1 MVKPFRLPK
10 KRVIYMNRS
19 NLYSNT
25 HKKKLIKND
34 LAAYAFLSPWIIGFV
49 LFSGFPILYSLF
61 ISFTDWSLLGTK
73 NFVFLDNY
81 ISLFQ
86 SKSFWNSLYVTLL
99 FSIFSVIITIIW
111 SFSLALLL
119 NLNLRFNSFFQFIY
133 FIPAVV
139 PTVALAFA
147 FQLMFNKDSGII
159 NYLLGVV
166 GFTASPNWLYDPKL
180 VYPTVFFIALFTYS
194 TGQMLLIFKSGLKEV
209 PSELYEACEID
220 GANTFKK
227 FLYVTLPAMSPVIL
241 FNMVMATIAALN
253 NSFSL
258 LYPLTGGGPNE
269 ATNVLSLE
277 IYNQTFKNFK
287 IGYGSALSVILFLI
301 AAVFASIQFKLSNK
315 WVHYDS

>member
-1 MVKPFRLPK
+1 MNTSGLYTKTYR
-10 KRVIYMNRS
+10 KRI
-19 NLYSNT
+19 
-25 HKKKLIKND
+25 IKNHA
-34 LAAYAFLSPWIIGFV
+34 LAYGFLSPWIIGFL
-49 LFSGFPILYSLF
+49 LFSGFPIVYSLF
-61 ISFTDWSLLGTK
+61 ISFTDWSLLGSK
-73 NFVFLDNY
+73 NFIYFNNY

-86 SKSFWNSLYVTLL
+86 SKSFWNSLSVTL
-99 FSIFSVIITIIW
+99 IFSVCSVVITIIW

-119 NLNLRFNSFFQFIY
+119 NLNLKFNSFFQFIY

-159 NYLLGVV
+159 NYLLGSM
-166 GFTASPNWLYDPKL
+166 GINSSPNWLYDPKL
-180 VYPTVFFIALFTYS
+180 VYLTVFFVALFTYS

-209 PSELYEACEID
+209 PAELYEACEID
-220 GANTFKK
+220 GANTIKK
-227 FLYVTLPAMSPVIL
+227 LLYVTLPAMSPVIL
-241 FNMVMATIAALN
+241 FNMIMATIAALN

-277 IYNQTFKNFK
+277 IYNQTFKNLRL
-287 IGYGSALSVILFLI
+287 GYGSALSVVLFLI
-301 AAVFASIQFKLSNK
+301 AAVFASIQFRLSDK